1 MSLDGIT
8 FLLIWLISVVLNYL
22 YNKDV
27 SNFCATN
34 NHIIL
39 ISSSYFLWFIYCS
52 IREREKES
60 ISTIIKQSKLEFYDF
75 QYVYQIDYQNY
86 RPKSMTLDQYQ
97 RGQIKGYNVLG
108 STNNRHLGWISDLR
122 QCSQPA
128 HTSQYQHATCIST
141 QVRYALD
148 MFIWAVCICIC
159 VRMHPPFND
168 GNGECINKRKFRI
181 LLALQ
186 SATQPKPRVIH
197 FHLYD
202 VISMIMI
209 IACHYYR
216 LKLSSHS
223 PCARPRYRIKFRGRE
238 AIQIEIKL

>member
-1 MSLDGIT
+1 
-8 FLLIWLISVVLNYL
+8 
-22 YNKDV
+22 
-27 SNFCATN
+27 
-34 NHIIL
+34 
-39 ISSSYFLWFIYCS
+39 
-52 IREREKES
+52 
-60 ISTIIKQSKLEFYDF
+60 
-75 QYVYQIDYQNY
+75 
-86 RPKSMTLDQYQ
+86 MTLDQYQ

-108 STNNRHLGWISDLR
+108 STNNRHLRWISDLR

-186 SATQPKPRVIH
+186 SATQPRVIH
-197 FHLYD
+197 FHLYSNID
-202 VISMIMI
+202 DHDYRVSLLSIKI
-209 IACHYYR
+209 IFPFTLCTPDIGLNFHY
-216 LKLSSHS
+216 
-223 PCARPRYRIKFRGRE
+223 RGRRGCYPNRNKVIIIPIYPNE
-238 AIQIEIKL
+238 MRILHQIHLCKVSFDR